1 MLFPF
6 FLGAYPSNSPSVSVG
21 TLAAPLY
28 LCSYL
33 PEELRNII
41 QAESALNDG
50 AAYPHVSLAVL
61 LLNRDLSKGQAI
73 ARWFYRGWAYDVRQ
87 VMGWF
92 PRQ

>member
-1 MLFPF
+1 MLISFS
-6 FLGAYPSNSPSVSVG
+6 LGAYPSNSPSLLVG
-21 TLAAPLY
+21 TLAATLY

-61 LLNRDLSKGQAI
+61 LLNHDLSMGQAI

-87 VMGWF
+87 VMGWCS
-92 PRQ
+92 QQ